1 MAALAL
7 ISESVRMARL
17 TEVARVIL
25 LLTLEKVSIGTVG
38 WPLFGIIWNL
48 FVVWSRFTLDPSES
62 LTDSSWALT
71 VPPR

>member
-38 WPLFGIIWNL
+38 CPFFGIIWNL
-48 FVVWSRFTLDPSES
+48 FVVWSRFTLEPSES
-62 LTDSSWALT
+62 LTSSIWALT